1 MKKLFFISLLLLI
14 VLSVGQI
21 ALANPKVDLS
31 VLYSDASYYG
41 EGSSGFS
48 ITPHANY
55 RLNDWLSLDGSL
67 SFSWGKGD
75 PSDDVETRIV
85 LDTVIAA
92 AFDVYTF
99 GTLSIYAKAG
109 IMGFY
114 LHDKMDDSTTETAF
128 FAGAGPGFTTIR
140 YYHPKIKAI
149 FDAFLAFGISS
160 HGFSVGFRIF
170 PSIIYEI
177 NSSIEV
183 GLTGELLL
191 VDMDSTYN
199 RLNIG
204 VNVGYTF

>member
-1 MKKLFFISLLLLI
+1 

-31 VLYSDASYYG
+31 VLYSDASYAHKT
-41 EGSSGFS
+41 SFGFS

-55 RLNDWLSLDGSL
+55 RLTDRLSLDGSL

-75 PSDDVETRIV
+75 SSDDVETRIV
-85 LDTVIAA
+85 LDTVITA

-99 GTLSIYAKAG
+99 GTLSISAKAG
-109 IMGFY
+109 IMGLY
-114 LHDKMDDSTTETAF
+114 LKDKMDDGTTEREF
-128 FAGAGPGFTTIR
+128 FVGAGPGFTTIR

-149 FDAFLAFGISS
+149 FDAILAFGISS
-160 HGFSVGFRIF
+160 SGFSVGFRLF
-170 PSIIYEI
+170 PSLIYEI

-183 GLTGELLL
+183 GLIGGILF
-191 VDMDSTYN
+191 VDMDSTFV